1 MDSCKKARL
10 WIPEIFLCKYP
21 SIFACGSWTSTFVVS
36 VPTGMH
42 TTHHSCRCDDI
53 DISTSKKKPLGYE
66 PATYSH
72 AQKMRAAMTHQFGR
86 EFNLGMQSWTESQV
100 NPGKYLGNPSLST
113 IVSQYMISLR
123 RKKVFIKFLLLITC

>member
-1 MDSCKKARL
+1 
-10 WIPEIFLCKYP
+10 
-21 SIFACGSWTSTFVVS
+21 
-36 VPTGMH
+36 MH
-42 TTHHSCRCDDI
+42 TTHYLCRCDDI

-100 NPGKYLGNPSLST
+100 NPGKYLGNPSLSM

-123 RKKVFIKFLLLITC
+123 RKKVFIKFLLLTTY